1 MYNKVILVGNLTR
14 DVEIR
19 YIQNGTAL
27 AKTSIATNRRF
38 KSQNGEQKD
47 ETCFIDITLWGRSA
61 EIANQYLKKGSKV
74 LVDGRLT
81 FEQWTDQN
89 GQNRSKHSLTVET
102 IIMLD
107 KKENSTGNINNGGY
121 NPQYQSQMQQQRQ
134 QMQQQSQVRQQPP
147 QIPEIDIS
155 NDDIPF

>member
-1 MYNKVILVGNLTR
+1 M
-14 DVEIR
+14 
-19 YIQNGTAL
+19 
-27 AKTSIATNRRF
+27 
-38 KSQNGEQKD
+38 
-47 ETCFIDITLWGRSA
+47 FIDINVFGRSA

-121 NPQYQSQMQQQRQ
+121 NPQYQSRSFASHFSML
-134 QMQQQSQVRQQPP
+134 SWIVLFLVRKLMG
-147 QIPEIDIS
+147 
-155 NDDIPF
+155 